1 MTSLTYKHNL
11 EWDLRSMIRAPVT
24 WPKVLWLTGVVL
36 LVTMVFH
43 IGALLVTGGPV
54 SGPVS
59 LRKPATFA
67 ETGWLNAW
75 SVALILPTLRTRA
88 WQRHVIGVAVVAFGI
103 GETTVMAIQAWRGV
117 PSHYNFTTTFDAIL
131 MRAGAAGTA
140 GVFLIGVVV
149 LLVVA
154 LRDTESPASV
164 RLGVRAGI
172 IVLLLG
178 CVIGFGMIS
187 NMSGVYQGGFG
198 SGFTRPATGYLGPSA
213 STVGPEY
220 LLLRPETK
228 GGDLI
233 LPHAIGVHGLV
244 LLALPALLLA
254 RTSMAMARQRRIIMT
269 IVASVGVAMGL
280 LLLHALRQLP
290 LDRLS
295 PVSLVVLTGCGVGLL
310 VSYVS
315 VAAAMV
321 RERRARS
328 RLGSERA

>member
-1 MTSLTYKHNL
+1 MAGCSSWSTGRLERTSHGP
-11 EWDLRSMIRAPVT
+11 E
-24 WPKVLWLTGVVL
+24 PKTL
-36 LVTMVFH
+36 
-43 IGALLVTGGPV
+43 
-54 SGPVS
+54 
-59 LRKPATFA
+59 
-67 ETGWLNAW
+67 
-75 SVALILPTLRTRA
+75 LPTLRTRP
-88 WQRHVIGVAVVAFGI
+88 WQRHVIGFAVVAFGI

-154 LRDTESPASV
+154 LSDAESPFSV

-172 IVLLLG
+172 LVLLLG
-178 CVIGFGMIS
+178 CLIGFGMIS
-187 NMSGVYQGGFG
+187 NMSGVYQGSFG

-254 RTSMAMARQRRIIMT
+254 RTSMPMARQRKIILT

-280 LLLHALRQLP
+280 LLLHGLRQLP

-295 PVSLVVLTGCGVGLL
+295 PVSLVVLTGCGLGLL
-310 VSYVS
+310 ISYVT
-315 VAAAMV
+315 VAMALV
-321 RERRARS
+321 RERRARA
-328 RLGSERA
+328 RPA

>member
-1 MTSLTYKHNL
+1 MTTATYQHNL
-11 EWDLRSMIRAPVT
+11 EWDVRSMIRAPMT
-24 WPKVLWLTGVVL
+24 WPKVLWLTGAVL

-43 IGALLVTGGPV
+43 ICALLVTGGPV

-75 SVALILPTLRTRA
+75 SVALILPTLRTKA
-88 WQRHVIGVAVVAFGI
+88 WQRHVIGFAVVAFGVV
-103 GETTVMAIQAWRGV
+103 ETTVMAIQAWRGV

-140 GVFLIGVVV
+140 GIFLIGVVV

-154 LRDTESPASV
+154 LRDTGLPASV
-164 RLGVRAGI
+164 RLGVCAGI

-178 CVIGFGMIS
+178 CIIGFGMIS
-187 NMSGVYQGGFG
+187 NMSGVYQGSFG
-198 SGFTRPATGYLGPSA
+198 SGFTRPAVGYLGPSS
-213 STVGPEY
+213 STVGREY

-244 LLALPALLLA
+244 LLAVPALVMA
-254 RTSMAMARQRRIIMT
+254 RTSMAPGRQRKVISAV
-269 IVASVGVAMGL
+269 VASISVAMGL
-280 LLLHALRQLP
+280 LLSHALRQLP

-295 PVSLVVLTGCGVGLL
+295 PVSLALLAACGLALL
-310 VSYVS
+310 VSYVM
-315 VAAAMV
+315 VAAALMG
-321 RERRARS
+321 ERRVRS
-328 RLGSERA
+328 TTS

>member
-1 MTSLTYKHNL
+1 
-11 EWDLRSMIRAPVT
+11 
-24 WPKVLWLTGVVL
+24 LWLTGAVL

-43 IGALLVTGGPV
+43 IGALIVTGGSV

-75 SVALILPTLRTRA
+75 AVALLLPTLSTRA
-88 WQRHVIGVAVVAFGI
+88 WQRHVIGFAVVAFGV

-140 GVFLIGVVV
+140 GVFLIGMVV
-149 LLVVA
+149 LLLVA
-154 LRDTESPASV
+154 LRDHESPASV

-172 IVLLLG
+172 VVLLVG
-178 CVIGFGMIS
+178 CLVGFAMIS
-187 NMSGVYQGGFG
+187 NMSGVYQGSFG
-198 SGFTRPATGYLGPSA
+198 SGFTRPAVGYLGPSA

-220 LLLRPETK
+220 LLLRPATD
-228 GGDLI
+228 GGDLV
-233 LPHAIGVHGLV
+233 LPHAIGVHGLI
-244 LLALPALLLA
+244 LLAVPALLLA
-254 RTSMAMARQRRIIMT
+254 RTSMAATRQLRVVVTM
-269 IVASVGVAMGL
+269 VASISVAMGL

-295 PVSLVVLTGCGVGLL
+295 PVSLAVLAACAMAMLLSYAMVVMAL
-310 VSYVS
+310 
-315 VAAAMV
+315 V
-321 RERRARS
+321 RERRA
-328 RLGSERA
+328 GSTIG